1 MRYDQGQNGRTS
13 GVLMGYIE
21 RNLIAGERV
30 VYKTRT
36 HWWLW
41 ASSLL
46 ATALLVVGLQ
56 PAIPVILDLSRR
68 YLPTFDVTAETTTYL
83 TYGVLFLAVMGGLN
97 SLAKLLQWLTDEI
110 GVTTLRIISKRGWI
124 VRSVTEVALTKFE
137 ACELSESLLGRL
149 LGYKT
154 LIVTGTGG
162 TSHRFT
168 MVRHARTLRDHILAQ
183 AANGQPAVGTRQAS
197 LRAAPSQSVL
207 DDVFTQTA
215 PIDQIKRAAH
225 LVQNG
230 DRQAAAELVKHL
242 AAHYPEDADVWYLV
256 GLLQTDRDKQRNAY
270 QKALTLNPNHRL
282 AQTALRRLDA

>member
-1 MRYDQGQNGRTS
+1 
-13 GVLMGYIE
+13 MGYIE

-30 VYKTRT
+30 IYKTRT

-46 ATALLVVGLQ
+46 GTALLVIGLQ
-56 PAIPVILDLSRR
+56 PAIPLIIDLSRR
-68 YLPTFDVTAETTTYL
+68 YLPNFNVRAETATYF
-83 TYGVLFLAVMGGLN
+83 TYGVLFLAAVGGITT
-97 SLAKLLQWLTDEI
+97 LAQLLQWLTDEI

-124 VRSVTEVALTKFE
+124 VRHVTEVSLTKFE

-183 AANGQPAVGTRQAS
+183 AANGQAAAGTAPPNR
-197 LRAAPSQSVL
+197 RAAPSPSVL
-207 DDVFTQTA
+207 DDVFARTA
-215 PIDQIKRAAH
+215 PIDQVKRAAQ
-225 LVQNG
+225 LVQSG
-230 DRQAAAELVKHL
+230 DRQMAAELVKQL

-256 GLLQTDRDKQRNAY
+256 GLLQADRAKQRDAY
-270 QKALTLNPNHRL
+270 QKALALNPNHRL
-282 AQTALRRLDA
+282 AQTALQRLDR